1 MNMVKN
7 GLAPL
12 PIQNWMT
19 KKSTS
24 EVIGALTRTGG
35 EARFVGGCVRDTLVG
50 KVEPE
55 NIDIATPLR
64 PHDVQRLLTDYG
76 LTQIPTGIEH
86 GTITAVVDGE
96 VFEITTLRADLQ
108 TDGRHAVDKYTDNWE
123 LDARR
128 RDFTINSIYC
138 DPDGN
143 LFDPMGGIDDLKNSK
158 IRFIGDPEERI
169 SEDLLRILRYFRFK
183 AAFNNIERDSAALEA
198 CRKFA
203 PNLKKLSGERVYS
216 ELLKL
221 LACRHPLPSLTQCR
235 DCKVIEHLFGS
246 APSDARLEALKNL
259 IAYEEECGE
268 HDPIR
273 RLFIFSQENT
283 DLPKFARR
291 LKLSKTVETRLK
303 RINTTPNLFSTTLK
317 EPDVYKILYK
327 NGKQWF
333 VDNLLTTSANF
344 PERRPSNWIS
354 LVQMAYTW
362 VPPRCPIS
370 GADVLALG
378 IPQGPLVGQMVIEA
392 ETWWVDTDFKASRQE
407 TLDHLMTLS
416 KQWK

>member
-7 GLAPL
+7 DLSPL
-12 PIQNWMT
+12 PMQKWMT
-19 KKSTS
+19 KESTS
-24 EVIGALTRTGG
+24 EVIKALTRTGG

-55 NIDIATPLR
+55 NIDIATPIR
-64 PHDVQRLLTDYG
+64 PHEVQRLLTDCG

-86 GTITAVVDGE
+86 GTITTVVDGE

-108 TDGRHAVDKYTDNWE
+108 TDGRHALVKYTDSWE

-143 LFDPMGGIDDLKNSK
+143 LFDPMGGIDDLKHSK
-158 IRFIGDPEERI
+158 IRFIGDPETRI

-183 AAFNNIERDSAALEA
+183 AVFNNVEIDSSALDA

-203 PNLKKLSGERVYS
+203 PRLNKLSGERVYS

-221 LACRHPLPSLTQCR
+221 LASRDPVPSLTQCR
-235 DCKVIEHLFGS
+235 DCGVIDHLFGW

-259 IAYEEECGE
+259 IAYEDECGD

-273 RLFIFSQENT
+273 RLFIFSQGNT
-283 DLPKFARR
+283 GLHKFARR
-291 LKLSKTVETRLK
+291 LKLSKTVETRLDQ
-303 RINTTPNLFSTTLK
+303 INTTQSLFSTTLK
-317 EPDVYKILYK
+317 EPDFYKILYK
-327 NGKQWF
+327 NGKQLF

-362 VPPRCPIS
+362 APPLCPIS

-378 IPQGPLVGQMVIEA
+378 IPEGPLVGQMVMEA
-392 ETWWVDTDFKASRQE
+392 ETWWADTNFKASRRE
-407 TLDHLMTLS
+407 TLDHLITLS
-416 KQWK
+416 KQRK

>member
-1 MNMVKN
+1 MNMVKSDVP
-7 GLAPL
+7 LL
-12 PIQNWMT
+12 PIQKWMN

-24 EVIGALTRTGG
+24 KVIKALTHTGG

-50 KVEPE
+50 KVEPG
-55 NIDIATPLR
+55 NIDIATPTK
-64 PHDVQRLLTDYG
+64 PQDVQRLLTDFG
-76 LTQIPTGIEH
+76 LTPIPTGIEH
-86 GTITAVVDGE
+86 GTITTVVYGE

-108 TDGRHAVDKYTDNWE
+108 TDGRHAVVKYTDNWE

-143 LFDPMGGIDDLKNSK
+143 LFDPMGGIDDLKNNK
-158 IRFIGDPEERI
+158 IRFIGDPEKRI

-183 AAFNNIERDSAALEA
+183 AVFNNIETDSVALDA

-203 PNLKKLSGERVYS
+203 PDLKKLSGERIYS

-221 LACRHPLPSLTQCR
+221 LASPHPIPSLTQCR
-235 DCKVIEHLFGS
+235 ECKVIDHLFGS
-246 APSDARLEALKNL
+246 APSDARLEALTNL
-259 IAYEEECGE
+259 IGYEDECGD

-273 RLFIFSQENT
+273 RLFMFCQGDIG
-283 DLPKFARR
+283 LRKFARR

-303 RINTTPNLFSTTLK
+303 RINTTPNLFSTTLE
-317 EPDVYKILYK
+317 EPDLYKILYK
-327 NGKQWF
+327 NGKQSF
-333 VDNLLTTSANF
+333 LDNLLITSANF
-344 PERRPSNWIS
+344 PERMPSNWIS
-354 LVQMAYTW
+354 LVQMASAW
-362 VPPRCPIS
+362 VPPLCPIS

-378 IPQGPLVGQMVIEA
+378 IPEGPLVGRMVIEA
-392 ETWWVDTDFKASRQE
+392 ENWWIDSNFNASRRE

-416 KQWK
+416 QQWK

>member
-1 MNMVKN
+1 MSMVKN
-7 GLAPL
+7 DVPPL
-12 PIQNWMT
+12 PIQKWMT

-24 EVIGALTRTGG
+24 EVIEALTRMGD

-55 NIDIATPLR
+55 NIDIATPIR
-64 PHDVQRLLTDYG
+64 PQDIQRLLKDSG

-96 VFEITTLRADLQ
+96 VFEITTLRADTQ
-108 TDGRHAVDKYTDNWE
+108 TDGRHAVVKYTDSWE
-123 LDARR
+123 LDAQR

-138 DPDGN
+138 DPRGN
-143 LFDPMGGIDDLKNSK
+143 LFDPMGGIDDLKNNK
-158 IRFIGDPEERI
+158 IRFIGDPEKRI

-183 AAFNNIERDSAALEA
+183 AVFNNVESDNTTLAA

-203 PNLKKLSGERVYS
+203 PHLQKLSGERIYS

-221 LACRHPLPSLTQCR
+221 LASRDPIPSLTQCR
-235 DCKVIEHLFGS
+235 DCKVIDHLFGS
-246 APSDARLEALKNL
+246 APSDAKLAALKNL
-259 IAYEEECGE
+259 IEYEKECGD

-273 RLFIFSQENT
+273 RLFIFFQGNK
-283 DLPKFARR
+283 DLRKFARR
-291 LKLSKTVETRLK
+291 LKLSKTTETRLK
-303 RINTTPNLFSTTLK
+303 RINSTSNLFPTASK
-317 EPDVYKILYK
+317 EHDLYKILYK
-327 NGKQWF
+327 NGKQLF
-333 VDNLLTTSANF
+333 LDNLLTTSANF
-344 PERRPSNWIS
+344 PERMPSNWIS
-354 LVQMAYTW
+354 LVKMAHTW

-378 IPQGPLVGQMVIEA
+378 IPEGPLVGQMVTQA
-392 ETWWVDTDFKASRQE
+392 ETWWVDTNFKASRRE
-407 TLDHLMTLS
+407 TLAHLTALS